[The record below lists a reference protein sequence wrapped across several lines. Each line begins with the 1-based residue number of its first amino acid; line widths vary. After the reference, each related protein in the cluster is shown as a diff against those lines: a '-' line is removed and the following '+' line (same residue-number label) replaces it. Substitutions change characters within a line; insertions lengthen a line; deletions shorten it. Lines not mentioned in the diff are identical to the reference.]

1 MTDSR
6 AGNGRMD
13 HRIGRRGLAILAGG
27 ALAAPALLRSA
38 RAQEAWPS
46 RAVRIVVPFGAGG
59 SADIAAR
66 NAAEALSAAFGHP
79 FVIEN
84 RPGAGAVIGTD
95 AVAKAQPDGYTIL
108 MMSNTHTAN
117 ETLLPNRPYV
127 LMRDLGAAAAVNVAH
142 HVLAVHPSLG
152 VGSVAELIAKAKAA
166 PGTIDYA
173 SSGPGTP
180 YHIAGEVFRA
190 MAGIE
195 IQHIP
200 FRSSGEARTALISG
214 TVGMM
219 FDAIPTMEPHVA
231 GGRVR
236 ALATTGPA
244 RDPLLPALPTVAESG
259 LPGYEASIWLGLMVP
274 AQVPRPIVER
284 LNGAVNAWLAR
295 PATGEAMA
303 KQGAQP
309 MPLSVADFDAFL
321 RQDVETQRRY
331 VQMARIQVN

>member
-1 MTDSR
+1 M
-6 AGNGRMD
+6 NG
-13 HRIGRRGLAILAGG
+13 IITRRGLG
-27 ALAAPALLRSA
+27 ALAAGALATPAL
-38 RAQEAWPS
+38 AQDAGWPN
-46 RAVRIVVPFGAGG
+46 RPVRIVVPFGAGG

-66 NAAEALSAAFGHP
+66 NVAEALSQSLGQP
-79 FVIEN
+79 FVVEN

-95 AVAKAQPDGYTIL
+95 AVAKAAPDGYTIL

-117 ETLLPNRPYV
+117 ETLIRNRPYV
-127 LMRDLGAAAAVNVAH
+127 LLRDLGAAAAVNVAH

-152 VGSVAELIAKAKAA
+152 VNSVAELIAKAKAE
-166 PGTIDYA
+166 PGKIDYA

-214 TVGMM
+214 TVPMM
-219 FDAIPTMEPHVA
+219 FDAIPTMQPHVA
-231 GGRVR
+231 GGRAK
-236 ALATTGPA
+236 ALATTGPR
-244 RDPLLPALPTVAESG
+244 RDPLMPELPTVAEAG

-274 AQVPRPIVER
+274 AQAPRPVVEK
-284 LNGAVNAWLAR
+284 LNGAVNAWLSR
-295 PATGEAMA
+295 PETKAAME

-309 MPLSVADFDAFL
+309 MAMSIAAFDSFL
-321 RQDVETQRRY
+321 RKDVETQGNY
-331 VQMARIQVN
+331 VRMARIEVN